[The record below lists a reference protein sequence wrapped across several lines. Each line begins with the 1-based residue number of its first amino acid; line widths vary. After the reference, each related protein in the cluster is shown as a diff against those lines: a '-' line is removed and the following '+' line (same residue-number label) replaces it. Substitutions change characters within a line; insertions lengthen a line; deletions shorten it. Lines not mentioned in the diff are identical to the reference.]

1 MRTGAY
7 SQTETLWFLIMTNVY
22 AFVLPGNVQTTETT
36 SVLPNNAGQHKVSRF
51 CLPLLLPLNLQLRY
65 SDDSDVIT
73 GVIC

>member
-36 SVLPNNAGQHKVSRF
+36 SVLPDNVGQHKVSRF
-51 CLPLLLPLNLQLRY
+51 CLLLLLPLNVQLRY
-65 SDDSDVIT
+65 SDDSNIIT
-73 GVIC
+73 GVNC